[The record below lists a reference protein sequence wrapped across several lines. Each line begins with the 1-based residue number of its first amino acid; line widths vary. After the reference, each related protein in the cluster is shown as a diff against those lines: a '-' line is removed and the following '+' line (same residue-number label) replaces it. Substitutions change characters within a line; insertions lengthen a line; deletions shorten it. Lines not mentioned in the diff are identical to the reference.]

1 MPLKGAQP
9 AGPWWQGLGPALAG
23 VATLLG
29 GQRLGAWVWWRIWR
43 QRRHDAAALAALA
56 YSRARSGQPK
66 AALRWQRRCL
76 LQRPLCAQAHFN
88 HGFLLEQVRQ
98 DEAARQAFE
107 RATELAP
114 QLDLA
119 WFGLAR
125 CLERLGQLEAA
136 VQAYQR
142 NAALQPWSP
151 HAHAAMARLQQ
162 RLGRP
167 EQAQA
172 LIAHLRGFE
181 PRVAAAL
188 QRELQGAAQAR
199 AQPSGQPAPAVAPH
213 PGARATQEGV

>member
-1 MPLKGAQP
+1 MSLGA
-9 AGPWWQGLGPALAG
+9 ARAAAFARQGLGAALAG
-23 VATLLG
+23 AATLLG
-29 GQRLGAWVWWRIWR
+29 GQGLGARVWLWCWRR
-43 QRRHDAAALAALA
+43 NRHDAAALAALA
-56 YSRARSGQPK
+56 YWRARNGRLR
-66 AALRWQRRCL
+66 AALRWQGRCVQL
-76 LQRPLCAQAHFN
+76 NPQSAQVHFN
-88 HGFLLEQVRQ
+88 LGFLLEQLQQ
-98 DEAARQAFE
+98 DEAARRAFE

-125 CLERLGQLEAA
+125 CLERQHRLDEAL
-136 VQAYQR
+136 QAYQR
-142 NAALQPWSP
+142 NATLQPWSP

-188 QRELQGAAQAR
+188 QRELQPNGPGPGRAAA
-199 AQPSGQPAPAVAPH
+199 H
-213 PGARATQEGV
+213 PLGARAAQEAA

>member
-1 MPLKGAQP
+1 MPLKGPQSIGAQPMGAPPKAVQP
-9 AGPWWQGLGPALAG
+9 AGPWWPGLGPALAG

-29 GQRLGAWVWWRIWR
+29 GQRLGALVWWRVWR
-43 QRRHDAAALAALA
+43 RRRHDAAALAALA

-76 LQRPLCAQAHFN
+76 VQRPQCAQAHFN
-88 HGFLLEQVRQ
+88 LGFLLEQLQQ
-98 DEAARQAFE
+98 DEAAQPAFE

-125 CLERLGQLEAA
+125 CLERQGRLEAA
-136 VQAYQR
+136 LQAYQR

-188 QRELQGAAQAR
+188 QRELQ
-199 AQPSGQPAPAVAPH
+199 AP
-213 PGARATQEGV
+213 TQELV

>member
-1 MPLKGAQP
+1 MSLAR
-9 AGPWWQGLGPALAG
+9 AAASAWQGLGAALAG
-23 VATLLG
+23 AATLLG
-29 GQRLGAWVWWRIWR
+29 GQGLGARVWLGCWRR
-43 QRRHDAAALAALA
+43 NRLDAAAVAALA
-56 YSRARSGQPK
+56 YWRARNGRLRS
-66 AALRWQRRCL
+66 ALRWQGRCVQL
-76 LQRPLCAQAHFN
+76 NPQSGPAHFN
-88 HGFLLEQVRQ
+88 LGFLLEQLQQ
-98 DEAARQAFE
+98 DEAARRAFE

-125 CLERLGQLEAA
+125 CLERQHRLDEAL
-136 VQAYQR
+136 QAYQR
-142 NAALQPWSP
+142 NATLQPWSP

-188 QRELQGAAQAR
+188 QRELQPNGPGQGRAAAHPLGVRAAQEA
-199 AQPSGQPAPAVAPH
+199 A
-213 PGARATQEGV
+213 